1 MLTFSTGNKAV
12 ATAVKDAKTVV
23 VAAYPITPQ
32 TEVVEE
38 TANNV
43 ASGELKARY
52 IPVESEHS
60 SMGACIPKVVFPD
73 RNDVAGETEKPVI
86 IKYAD
91 FNELDRNRHVNN
103 SRYTAWAYDAL
114 FKCGYD
120 VTMIEDLVINY
131 NSEVKA
137 GEKVELFISKN
148 EDKVTVFGYKNI
160 DTKVFAVEITMR
172 NA

>member
-1 MLTFSTGNKAV
+1 MK
-12 ATAVKDAKTVV
+12 
-23 VAAYPITPQ
+23 
-32 TEVVEE
+32 
-38 TANNV
+38 
-43 ASGELKARY
+43 
-52 IPVESEHS
+52 
-60 SMGACIPKVVFPD
+60 CPKVVFPD
-73 RNDVAGETEKPVI
+73 RNDIAGETEKPVI

-120 VTMIEDLVINY
+120 VTKIEDLVINY
-131 NSEVKA
+131 NCEVKA
-137 GEKVELFISKN
+137 GEKVELFISTN